1 MQACG
6 RTRLPKEG
14 TTHATHRVRQQACS
28 KHRCLS
34 LIHICYKLA
43 QPFVRGGNVLDPI
56 GGAGTLNPCD
66 LYQPLENIR
75 SGGSIQSLLPAMLAY
90 RAKCR
95 DNFGNHECGKSFF
108 IIELAHEYLSHLLY
122 IFAILHDLA
131 KIPQGVARIRGKG
144 TSLGLSL
151 IHISPSN
158 RSPPRSSARMPTM
171 PCSMSC
177 SGCSRGPAGGA
188 GL

>member
-1 MQACG
+1 MKDDP
-6 RTRLPKEG
+6 RLDRNRIVPFVN
-14 TTHATHRVRQQACS
+14 HI
-28 KHRCLS
+28 KHKAITSNFPLVS
-34 LIHICYKLA
+34 VVGFYLVGYKLA

-144 TSLGLSL
+144 TSLGAL
-151 IHISPSN
+151 HFISTP
-158 RSPPRSSARMPTM
+158 
-171 PCSMSC
+171 
-177 SGCSRGPAGGA
+177 
-188 GL
+188 